1 MNMTPEQ
8 ILKAAILEYV
18 AQSIKDDEDIEL
30 LLEGPFDTQE
40 KIDAAFEAI
49 EKQYLD
55 DKVSQAESEL
65 RGSYTHETGIGCQYS
80 RHYESK
86 AVARQFG
93 DKWVGWTYWYGGG
106 KYGEPRSVEWME
118 HAYFVEAKEETQ
130 VVLVFSR
137 NEQEGEGL

>member
-1 MNMTPEQ
+1 MTPEQ

-18 AQSIKDDEDIEL
+18 AQSIKEDEDIEL

-49 EKQYLD
+49 EEHYLD
-55 DKVSQAESEL
+55 DEVSEAESEL
-65 RGSYTHETGIGCQYS
+65 RGSYTHETGIRTRYS

-93 DKWVGWTYWYGGG
+93 NKWVGWTYWYGGG
-106 KYGEPRSVEWME
+106 KHGEPESVEWME

-130 VVLVFSR
+130 IVLVFSKS
-137 NEQEGEGL
+137 EQEGEGL

>member
-1 MNMTPEQ
+1 MSMTPEQ
-8 ILKAAILEYV
+8 ILKAAIIEQV
-18 AQSIKDDEDIEL
+18 AQWINDDGVDDL

-49 EKQYLD
+49 EEHYLED
-55 DKVSQAESEL
+55 EASEAESEL
-65 RGSYTHETGIGCQYS
+65 RGSYTHETGIQTQYS
-80 RHYESK
+80 RYYESK
-86 AVARQFG
+86 AVARRFG

-106 KYGEPRSVEWME
+106 KHGEPESVEWIE

-137 NEQEGEGL
+137 PEQKGEGL